1 MYSDHGGGHSS
12 SLWHLF
18 SFISVVKKNKTK
30 KYVPKSSRH
39 VESRAPPPS
48 CCCYGHRDVLDGAVL
63 RLFDASRWE

>member
-18 SFISVVKKNKTK
+18 SFISVVKKIRQK

-39 VESRAPPPS
+39 VKSQAPPPAAAMVIEM
-48 CCCYGHRDVLDGAVL
+48 CPMGP
-63 RLFDASRWE
+63 F

>member
-30 KYVPKSSRH
+30 KIRTKEL
-39 VESRAPPPS
+39 ESRAPPPPAAAMVIEM
-48 CCCYGHRDVLDGAVL
+48 CWMG
-63 RLFDASRWE
+63 LF

>member
-30 KYVPKSSRH
+30 KIRTKEL
-39 VESRAPPPS
+39 ESRAPPLLLLLWS
-48 CCCYGHRDVLDGAVL
+48 SRCVGWGCFEAV
-63 RLFDASRWE
+63 